1 MYHPNVI
8 RIVQVE
14 IALKKDEDVSKI
26 VQDVIDNVQ
35 AMAIET
41 VRARWVEMHLDDINN
56 WPSIGHALQ
65 AWFDEVREE
74 MRRMMGLL

>member
-26 VQDVIDNVQ
+26 VQDVID
-35 AMAIET
+35 
-41 VRARWVEMHLDDINN
+41 RRW
-56 WPSIGHALQ
+56 
-65 AWFDEVREE
+65 R
-74 MRRMMGLL
+74 